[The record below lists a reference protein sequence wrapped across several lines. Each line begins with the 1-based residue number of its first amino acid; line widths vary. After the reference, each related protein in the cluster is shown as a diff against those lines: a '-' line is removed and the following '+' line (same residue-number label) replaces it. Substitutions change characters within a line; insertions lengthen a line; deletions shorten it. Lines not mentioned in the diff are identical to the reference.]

1 MNIVVLGPGA
11 IGALWASHLNKSG
24 HNVSLWSRRSCPNM
38 SIQLDDNHSQTYL
51 NQHSHALNNADLL
64 LVTVKSW
71 QVQEAL
77 EPLLGSIHRDCIILF
92 MHNGMGA
99 VDPLRAQLDAH
110 PVLLATTTHGALKL
124 SDTKVSHTGQGAT
137 QIGPYNH
144 RGQQCQFMTD
154 VLNHSLPNVTW
165 NDNITA
171 ALWQKLAI
179 NCAINPL
186 TAIEQCKNGQLAGE
200 HHQQRLNAIIEEVAQ
215 VIQAEGISLYSE
227 TLSSTVTTVIQA
239 TADNYSSMRQ
249 DVFYQRKTE
258 IDFITGYLIDK
269 AAQHRIT
276 TPENDKLYKA
286 IKHIELSWT
295 NHD

>member
-11 IGALWASHLNKSG
+11 IGALWASHLNSSG
-24 HNVSLWSRRSCPNM
+24 HNVSLWSRSSCPNI
-38 SIQLDDNHSQTYL
+38 SIQLDDNHNQTYL
-51 NQHSHALNNADLL
+51 NQHSLALNNADLL

-77 EPLLGSIHRDCIILF
+77 EPLLESLHHDCIILF

-99 VDPLRAQLDAH
+99 VDPLRSQLNAH

-124 SDTKVSHTGQGAT
+124 NDTKVSHTGQGAT
-137 QIGPYNH
+137 QVGPYNH

-154 VLNHSLPNVTW
+154 VLNHALPSVTW

-186 TAIEQCKNGQLAGE
+186 TAIEQCRNGQLAGE
-200 HHQQRLNAIIEEVAQ
+200 PYQQRLNAIIEEVAQ
-215 VIQAEGISLYSE
+215 VIQAEGISLSSE

-249 DVFYQRKTE
+249 DIFYQRKTE